1 MPSKAT
7 TLKPSGVLVVD
18 KPEGVTSHDTVS
30 RARKTLGL
38 KKIGHAGTLD
48 PFATG
53 VLVLLVG
60 EGTKLSNYLMDG
72 RKTYVASIKLGEKRD
87 TADLT
92 GEIVESASFDNISL
106 SDIKTALTAFEGE
119 IEQLPPM
126 YSALKKNGVPL
137 YKYARKGIEI
147 ERKKR
152 LVVID
157 SIKLLEFNSPYIDI
171 EVSCSK
177 GTYIRTLAEDIA
189 AALGTLGHLVK
200 LRRTRSG
207 ALSIDDAISFEDLLA
222 QEKTSQSMTSL
233 ADSIKTMPEIVVSE
247 EGSRKIRTGTKLLAG
262 FIEGYK
268 LNKTPSDDLTRVLA
282 LDGSLVSII
291 EVLTD
296 EREYSKLSADS
307 EVGKSIRVFN

>member
-1 MPSKAT
+1 MPSNVN

-18 KPEGVTSHDTVS
+18 KPEGVTSHDAVS
-30 RARKTLGL
+30 RARKTLGF

-53 VLVLLVG
+53 VLILLVG

-72 RKTYVASIKLGEKRD
+72 RKTYIASIKLGEKRD

-92 GEIVESASFDNISL
+92 GEIIDSALFDNISL
-106 SDIKTALTAFEGE
+106 ADIKTALTRFEGE

-157 SIKLLEFNSPYIDI
+157 SIKLLEFNSPYVDI
-171 EVSCSK
+171 EVTCSK

-189 AALGTLGHLVK
+189 ASLGTLGHLVK

-222 QEKTSQSMTSL
+222 QEKTSLAMTSL
-233 ADSIKTMPEIVVSE
+233 ADSISTMSKIVVSE
-247 EGSRKIRTGTKLLAG
+247 EGAAKIRTGAKLIAD
-262 FIEGYK
+262 FIEGYEINEAPGNV
-268 LNKTPSDDLTRVLA
+268 LARVLT
-282 LDGSLVSII
+282 LGGSLVSIAEI
-291 EVLTD
+291 LTD